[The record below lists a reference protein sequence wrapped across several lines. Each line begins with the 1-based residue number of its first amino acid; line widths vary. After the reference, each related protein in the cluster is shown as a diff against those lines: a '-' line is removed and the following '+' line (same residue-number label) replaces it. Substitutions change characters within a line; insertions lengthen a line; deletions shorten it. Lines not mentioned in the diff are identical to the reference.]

1 MGAKWEHIWAY
12 YKLPIA
18 IILIVVYILGY
29 TAYRHVTK
37 KRMCFTLVW

>member
-1 MGAKWEHIWAY
+1 MGAKVGAHLAY

-29 TAYRHVTK
+29 TATA
-37 KRMCFTLVW
+37 M